1 MKLLNTEA
9 VFLIHEAVIN
19 PNELQGLAGD
29 KSLDAVVSRVENRIH
44 YGMIQD
50 EYDLASSYAVVIA
63 RGHVFNDG
71 NKRTAFKAVRIC
83 LQLNNIFVS
92 FDTESI
98 GQIIIKV
105 AQGLIDEVELA
116 RYLRNLKK

>member
-71 NKRTAFKAVRIC
+71 NKRTAFKTMRIC

-98 GQIIIKV
+98 GQVIIKV

-116 RYLRNLKK
+116 RYLRNLK